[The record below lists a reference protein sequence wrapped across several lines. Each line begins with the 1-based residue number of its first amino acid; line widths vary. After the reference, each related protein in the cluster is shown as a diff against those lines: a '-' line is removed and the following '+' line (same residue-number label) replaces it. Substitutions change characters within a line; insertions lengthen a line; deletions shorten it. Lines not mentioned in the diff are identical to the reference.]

1 MSSARVKE
9 SSLFTMYL
17 LSLPLPLPLP
27 LPVGHIVLV
36 NVSILEPS
44 GILRVG
50 EEPFVVLRK
59 LISSFVDVKHCSE
72 KDGPISR
79 TRSRSSTATQILAW
93 ARTGKSLQ
101 ARILTKAHKYL
112 LQLNS
117 AKTCGKIS
125 NTKVHK
131 CMSLKKGQ
139 KKLDGK
145 RAKNKQTHNCVS

>member
-17 LSLPLPLPLP
+17 LSLPLTLP

-72 KDGPISR
+72 KDPYFTDQVQVQYRYSDFG
-79 TRSRSSTATQILAW
+79 L
-93 ARTGKSLQ
+93 GKDRKKSPG
-101 ARILTKAHKYL
+101 KNFNK
-112 LQLNS
+112 S
-117 AKTCGKIS
+117 A
-125 NTKVHK
+125 
-131 CMSLKKGQ
+131 
-139 KKLDGK
+139 
-145 RAKNKQTHNCVS
+145 